1 MNKRR
6 RMNGVVTSNK
16 MTKTVVVEVSRTY
29 RHPLYRKVVHSTMR
43 VKAHDEL
50 DCQVGDQVQIVES
63 RPISKD
69 KNWVVEAIIKH
80 EIRTEDTA
88 VEVQL

>member
-1 MNKRR
+1 
-6 RMNGVVTSNK
+6 
-16 MTKTVVVEVSRTY
+16 
-29 RHPLYRKVVHSTMR
+29 MR

-69 KNWVVEAIIKH
+69 KNWVVEAIIRH
-80 EIRTEDTA
+80 EIRSEDTA
-88 VEVQL
+88 VEAQL